1 MTAPLSYRVRIEHK
15 LTDGLAPQRLTV
27 RDDSH
32 RHASHGPRMAALGE
46 AGHAPLDGLGET
58 HFTVEIVADAFTGR
72 SRLERHRMV
81 NALLAD
87 ELRERVHAL
96 TVRARAPDEVAS

>member
-1 MTAPLSYRVRIEHK
+1 MTAPLTYRARIERK
-15 LTDGLAPQRLTV
+15 LTEGLAPRRLTV

-46 AGHAPLDGLGET
+46 AGHAPLDGQGET
-58 HFTVEIVADAFTGR
+58 HFTVEVVADAFVGR

-81 NALLAD
+81 NTLLAD

-96 TVRARAPDEVAS
+96 TLRARTPDEVAS